1 MKKVLALLLTLA
13 MLATLAACSVQK
25 EGNNG
30 GGTTDNGGGTEGGG
44 TATTAITM
52 WTYPIG
58 NWGNAETVDA
68 ILAEFNK
75 VHPEISVKVE
85 YLDYSNGDGMV
96 NTALEGGTA
105 PDVIMEGPERLVA
118 NWGASGKMVDLS
130 DLWTDEVKADIAA
143 TSEVVE
149 SACKWTDG
157 AYYEYPLCMTTHCMA
172 INYEAFEAAGALQYI
187 DEETHTWT
195 TENFVK
201 ACEALRDAG
210 YQVPGIVY
218 CGGTGGDQ
226 GTRALV
232 RNLYSADFTNPEHTQ
247 YTMNSEEGVK
257 GLQLLIDMVA
267 DGSMTY
273 DAGIVASDELTLFA
287 NGTACMSFCWN
298 ASNAS
303 NYASQVTFTAFPM
316 AFPSDDGVPELD
328 GGIWGFGIFDNGDQ
342 ARIDAAKV
350 FIDWVCNGDQAAS
363 NVYNTTFFPVRS
375 SLGDVYAGTEK
386 ASFSDFLIFMPYLGD
401 YYNVTTKWAEQ
412 RTAWFEML
420 QSAFT
425 SGDAAAALE
434 AYVATANA

>member
-1 MKKVLALLLTLA
+1 MKKVLALLLSLA
-13 MLATLAACSVQK
+13 MVLSLAACSVQK
-25 EGNNG
+25 NGN
-30 GGTTDNGGGTEGGG
+30 TTTNDNKDDGSSTG
-44 TATTAITM
+44 TATEITL

-58 NWGNAETVDA
+58 NWGKAEVVDE
-68 ILAEFNK
+68 ILAKFNED
-75 VHPEISVKVE
+75 HPEIKVTVQ
-85 YLDYSNGDGMV
+85 YLDYTNGDGQV

-105 PDVIMEGPERLVA
+105 PDIIMEGPDRLVA

-130 DLWTDEVKADIAA
+130 DMWTEEVKADIAA
-143 TSEVVE
+143 TSPVVA
-149 SACKWTDG
+149 SACQWTDG

-195 TENFVK
+195 TENFIK

-210 YQVPGIVY
+210 YAVPGIVY

-226 GTRALV
+226 GTRALI
-232 RNLYSADFTNPEHTQ
+232 RNLYSADFTNAEHTQ
-247 YTMNSEEGVK
+247 YTMNSENGIK
-257 GLQLLIDMVA
+257 GLQTLIDMVA

-287 NGTACMSFCWN
+287 NQTACMSFCWN

-303 NYASQVTFTAFPM
+303 NYASQITFTAFPM

-342 ARIDAAKV
+342 ARIDASKT
-350 FIDWVCNGDQAAS
+350 FIDWVCNSDEAAN

-375 SLGDVYAGTEK
+375 SLGDVYAGTDK
-386 ASFSDFLIFMPYLGD
+386 ASFSDFLVFMPYLGD

-420 QSAFT
+420 QSAFS
-425 SGDAAAALE
+425 SGDAAAAL
-434 AYVATANA
+434 ATYDATVNA

>member
-1 MKKVLALLLTLA
+1 MKKVLALLLSLA
-13 MLATLAACSVQK
+13 MVASLAACSVQK
-25 EGNNG
+25 NGN
-30 GGTTDNGGGTEGGG
+30 TTDNGGATNEGGDA
-44 TATTAITM
+44 TATEITL

-58 NWGNAETVDA
+58 NWGKAEVVDEILTKFNAE
-68 ILAEFNK
+68 
-75 VHPEISVKVE
+75 HPEITVKVE
-85 YLDYSNGDGMV
+85 YLDYTNGDGQV

-143 TSEVVE
+143 TSAKIEG
-149 SACKWTDG
+149 ACQWTDG
-157 AYYEYPLCMTTHCMA
+157 AYYEMPLCMTTHCMA

-195 TENFVK
+195 TENFIK

-210 YQVPGIVY
+210 YAVPGIIY

-232 RNLYSADFTNPEHTQ
+232 RNLYGAQFTNAEHTE
-247 YTMNSEEGVK
+247 YTMNSEAGIK
-257 GLQLLIDMVA
+257 GLQTLIDMVA

-287 NGTACMSFCWN
+287 NQTACMSFCWN

-303 NYASQVTFTAFPM
+303 NYASQITFTAFPM

-342 ARIDAAKV
+342 ARIDASKT
-350 FIDWVCNGDQAAS
+350 FIDWVCNSDEAAN

-375 SLGDVYAGTEK
+375 SLGDVYAGTDK

-401 YYNVTTKWAEQ
+401 YYAVTPKWSEQ

-420 QSAFT
+420 QSAF
-425 SGDAAAALE
+425 SNGDAAAALAE
-434 AYVATANA
+434 YDATANA

>member
-1 MKKVLALLLTLA
+1 MKKVLALLLSLA
-13 MLATLAACSVQK
+13 MVASLAACSVQK
-25 EGNNG
+25 NGN
-30 GGTTDNGGGTEGGG
+30 TTDNGGATNEGGDA
-44 TATTAITM
+44 TATEITL

-58 NWGNAETVDA
+58 NWGKAEVVDE
-68 ILAEFNK
+68 ILAKFNEE
-75 VHPEISVKVE
+75 HPEITVKVE
-85 YLDYSNGDGMV
+85 YLDYTNGDGQV

-143 TSEVVE
+143 TSAKIE
-149 SACKWTDG
+149 SACQWTDG
-157 AYYEYPLCMTTHCMA
+157 AYYEMPLCMTTHCMA

-195 TENFVK
+195 TENFIK

-210 YQVPGIVY
+210 YAVPGIIY

-232 RNLYSADFTNPEHTQ
+232 RNLYGAQFTNAEHTE
-247 YTMNSEEGVK
+247 YTMNSEAGIK
-257 GLQLLIDMVA
+257 GLQTLIDMVA

-287 NGTACMSFCWN
+287 NQTACMSFCWN

-303 NYASQVTFTAFPM
+303 NYASQITFTAFPM

-342 ARIDAAKV
+342 ARIDASKT
-350 FIDWVCNGDQAAS
+350 FIDWVCNSDEAAN

-375 SLGDVYAGTEK
+375 SLGDVYAGTDK
-386 ASFSDFLIFMPYLGD
+386 ASFSDFLVFMPYLGD

-420 QSAFT
+420 QSAFS
-425 SGDAAAALE
+425 SGDAAAAL
-434 AYVATANA
+434 ATYDTTVNA

>member
-1 MKKVLALLLTLA
+1 MKKVLALLLSLA
-13 MLATLAACSVQK
+13 MVLSLAACSVQK
-25 EGNNG
+25 NGN
-30 GGTTDNGGGTEGGG
+30 TTTNDNKDDGSSTGAATE
-44 TATTAITM
+44 ITL

-58 NWGNAETVDA
+58 NWGKAEVVDE
-68 ILAEFNK
+68 ILTKFNED
-75 VHPEISVKVE
+75 HPEIKVTVQ
-85 YLDYSNGDGMV
+85 YLDYTNGDGQV

-105 PDVIMEGPERLVA
+105 PDIIMEGPDRLVA

-130 DLWTDEVKADIAA
+130 DMWTEEVKADIAA
-143 TSEVVE
+143 TSPVVE
-149 SACKWTDG
+149 NACKWTDG

-195 TENFVK
+195 TENFIK

-210 YQVPGIVY
+210 YAVPGIVY

-232 RNLYSADFTNPEHTQ
+232 RNLYSAAFTNAEHTQ
-247 YTMNSEEGVK
+247 YTMNSENGIK
-257 GLQLLIDMVA
+257 GLQTLIDMVA

-287 NGTACMSFCWN
+287 NQTACMSFCWN

-303 NYASQVTFTAFPM
+303 NYASQITFTAFPM

-342 ARIDAAKV
+342 ARIDASKT
-350 FIDWVCNGDQAAS
+350 FIDWVCNSDEAAN

-375 SLGDVYAGTEK
+375 SLGDVYAGTDK

-420 QSAFT
+420 QSAFS
-425 SGDAAAALE
+425 SGDAAAAL
-434 AYVATANA
+434 ATYDSTVNA